1 MFALIKTIFNSIL
14 LSGINT
20 ELNNTEYINKH
31 NLIKSSYE
39 LESNQFIEREYINEY
54 YPIMNNLLIINNTNI
69 QVETLPEYKE
79 YKDSIDWRD
88 EYKVSSVKN
97 QGHCG
102 GCWAFSAVGAVESA
116 WAIKKNTLYNL
127 SEQELIDC
135 SIQNNGCDGG
145 SMDLAF
151 QYIINNSLCTNI
163 SYPYTARDDVC
174 QKDDCKSLI
183 RISNYSDVTQNNEK
197 ALMRAISQQPI
208 SIAIQA
214 NKRSFQLY
222 KSGIYDDPDCGY
234 NLDHGVLL
242 IGYGH
247 DELNEMDYWIVK
259 NSWGEQWGENG
270 YIRLLKG
277 SDDKRGQCGIAMMP
291 SYPII

>member
-1 MFALIKTIFNSIL
+1 MFAFIKTIFNGIL
-14 LSGINT
+14 LSGI
-20 ELNNTEYINKH
+20 NNTEYINKH
-31 NLIKSSYE
+31 NSIKSLYK
-39 LESNQFIEREYINEY
+39 LESNQFIEREYTDEF
-54 YPIMNNLLIINNTNI
+54 YPSMNHLLITNNTYNI
-69 QVETLPEYKE
+69 KNDLISDYI
-79 YKDSIDWRD
+79 DSIDWRD
-88 EYKVSSVKN
+88 EYRVSSVKN

-102 GCWAFSAVGAVESA
+102 GCWAFSAAGAVESA
-116 WAIKKNTLYNL
+116 WSIKHNVLYNL

-135 SIQNNGCDGG
+135 SKKNNGCEGG

-163 SYPYTARDDVC
+163 SYPYTSQDGMC
-174 QKDDCKSLI
+174 QKDNCEPLI

-197 ALMRAISQQPI
+197 TLMRAVTQQPI

-222 KSGIYDDPDCGY
+222 KSGIYNDPDCGY
-234 NLDHGVLL
+234 KLDHGVLL

-277 SDDKRGQCGIAMMP
+277 SDDETGQCGIAMMP
-291 SYPII
+291 SYPIV